1 MKTKLQLSALF
12 LGTVLACVPA
22 LAWSQPSSPSQDSG
36 PRQDIKNGAKEVGH
50 GVQNGT
56 KTVVHKTKHV
66 TKKVWHK
73 TKDTTTGAVN
83 GGKEGA
89 KKPE

>member
-1 MKTKLQLSALF
+1 MKTKMQLSALF
-12 LGTVLACVPA
+12 LGAVFACGPA
-22 LAWSQPSSPSQDSG
+22 LAWSQQSSPSQDSS
-36 PRQDIKNGAKEVGH
+36 PKQEITNGAKDVGH

-73 TKDTTTGAVN
+73 TKDTTTGAVK